1 MTRFII
7 TKKLAA
13 VAAGVLGGGLMV
25 AARKRQTA
33 R

>member
-1 MTRFII
+1 MTKFII

-13 VAAGVLGGGLMV
+13 ADGLGGGLMV
-25 AARKRQTA
+25 ATRKRQAA

>member
-1 MTRFII
+1 MTKFII

-13 VAAGVLGGGLMV
+13 VAVLGGGLMV
-25 AARKRQTA
+25 AARKRQAT